1 MGAYEAAA
9 VELQLACAPSDPSW
23 PTVTQLLDEL
33 ASLSADMAVEE
44 ELEQLSGLRQL
55 TEQFRPGEVDEMVA
69 ADAPRR
75 TLVHSG
81 VLFKTVSI
89 GKVPRHYF
97 LFSDGSLL
105 TAEQPKPGGMR
116 GKAGSVA
123 GSVAGSALSC
133 GSSVMGV
140 LRSSSS
146 RGAADQRSS
155 SSAPVT
161 MPSGASF
168 SSAAGDSNA
177 LLKKCKWLSLDGSHL
192 HVPPDADPCY
202 FEICYGG
209 PEDKINRLWTE
220 TADQRTRWLR
230 RLLQVLQK
238 LTFPPLPPH
247 PPRQTAT
254 DRSARLRMRGRV
266 ACYAREAALLSGG
279 WHAAVA
285 SEDASLL
292 TSLLEK
298 QPQRAALPECVLGG
312 SPLHLA
318 VEMGNLRA
326 VEALIEATTSLS
338 APPLLELNDRDDLS
352 ALYVAALCLCAPTPA
367 APSPPPPEEE
377 SKEHEVASSH
387 PRVAP
392 PPPVDTATRL
402 QILRRLLAAGADA
415 NGADAAAPIDS
426 PLLMCIGAG
435 QQEAVAALCE
445 AGANV
450 RVACRGGAQL
460 PALHLA
466 ILSRQSQCVRSL
478 LASGIGVASPP
489 GQRSTLHLACS
500 QRVPDAEI
508 LRALLD
514 HGAQP
519 NQADPSSGKR
529 PLQLML
535 SSVPLLTSR
544 TDPSSV
550 SSSASDADIL
560 AEACACTEAL
570 VLGGSRLDGPLATG
584 EVHPSILHVARAAA
598 TRFKAEGKEVPRLQ
612 PVANSALSA
621 SVHAQLGAGWV
632 DDKTAAGCM
641 ACGTAFTSMVRRHHC
656 RLLGI
661 VVCDVCSSRRA
672 VLPSQGVGGVR
683 VCDAAFN
690 VVKHPGRL
698 ADRYDLNWGQ
708 QGGGGQAHAAAAA
721 AAARERGLDVAAR
734 WPRPGWSCCR
744 CGGTRGV
751 RVGAHAVRA
760 AAAAAAAP
768 LLRPTPRV
776 PPAPAA
782 ARQRLRCTR
791 RWMRCASAAG

>member
-1 MGAYEAAA
+1 MGQGR
-9 VELQLACAPSDPSW
+9 LGGRLGG
-23 PTVTQLLDEL
+23 
-33 ASLSADMAVEE
+33 
-44 ELEQLSGLRQL
+44 GL
-55 TEQFRPGEVDEMVA
+55 
-69 ADAPRR
+69 
-75 TLVHSG
+75 
-81 VLFKTVSI
+81 
-89 GKVPRHYF
+89 
-97 LFSDGSLL
+97 
-105 TAEQPKPGGMR
+105 GG
-116 GKAGSVA
+116 
-123 GSVAGSALSC
+123 LSC

-238 LTFPPLPPH
+238 LTFPPLPPP

-352 ALYVAALCLCAPTPA
+352 ALYVAALCLCEPTPA

-466 ILSRQSQCVRSL
+466 ILTRQSQCVRSL

-489 GQRSTLHLACS
+489 GQRSALHLACS

-690 VVKHPGRL
+690 VVKHLGRL
-698 ADRYDLNWGQ
+698 ADRYDLSTGASKAEEARRMQ
-708 QGGGGQAHAAAAA
+708 QQQQQQQHE
-721 AAARERGLDVAAR
+721 ERGLDVAAR
-734 WPRPGWSCCR
+734 VAKAR
-744 CGGTRGV
+744 TE
-751 RVGAHAVRA
+751 
-760 AAAAAAAP
+760 
-768 LLRPTPRV
+768 LLQ
-776 PPAPAA
+776 AGAA
-782 ARQRLRCTR
+782 ARAACGLGSSRGAGSSSNGSSTAAPANAAR
-791 RWMRCASAAG
+791 AAGARGGKAAAEMHETMDALRERGERLNQLGDKVSALGDEAESFADMAKQLRKQAQKNSRWLPF